1 MEALARDW
9 LLAATSAERH
19 KVVAAMQNLALRDVP
34 TVPLGPFYIHT
45 GYRTSLA
52 GHVPGPTAVPWASIA
67 FS

>member
-1 MEALARDW
+1 M
-9 LLAATSAERH
+9 LAATSAERH

-34 TVPLGPFYIHT
+34 TVPLGRFYIHI

-52 GHVPGPTAVPWASIA
+52 GHVCRRPQQFPGASIA